1 MNLIEA
7 REEFIHSRQKKDLSP
22 ISLKSYRD
30 CLESFLQY
38 LGYEFDINNLTPLFI
53 ERYIDMVMERGISR
67 ATKATYMRNLK
78 IFLCWIE
85 QTYNLQVY
93 ATSIFVPKTPKKI
106 LRIYTDCE
114 IVEIFNSSVNYISWI
129 SDRNKAIIALMLDS
143 GLRQNEVCTLEKKN
157 LLFKQGIV
165 KVLGKGSKERIVPLG
180 NLAMQ
185 YVQRY
190 LNNCPHKKSEYVF
203 LNLYGIE
210 LTCDAVKHLMYKI
223 ASKLP
228 FEFSS
233 HKLRHN
239 FATNYCLDQYEKY
252 GQVDIYRLMVLM
264 GHEDITTTRRYLHM
278 ANQIIA
284 TRTNI
289 SHIDRLMECLNPLDS
304 KKKTLEESSIYQA

>member
-1 MNLIEA
+1 MNLVDA

-30 CLESFLQY
+30 CLETFLQY
-38 LGYEFDINNLTPLFI
+38 LGFEYDINNLTVSLV
-53 ERYIDMVMERGISR
+53 EQYIDMVMERNISR

-78 IFLCWIE
+78 IFLSWAE
-85 QTYNLQVY
+85 LTYGIQVD
-93 ATSIFVPKTPKKI
+93 ATTIFVPKTPKKI
-106 LRIYTDCE
+106 LRIYTDNE
-114 IVEIFNSSVNYISWI
+114 IVEIFSSAENDITWI
-129 SDRNKAIIALMLDS
+129 SDRNRAIIALMLDS

-165 KVLGKGSKERIVPLG
+165 KVLGKGNKERIVPLG

-190 LNNCPHKKSEYVF
+190 LDACPYKKSEYVF
-203 LNLYGIE
+203 LNLYGIS
-210 LTCDAVKHLMYKI
+210 LSCDAVKHLMYKI

-239 FATNYCLDQYEKY
+239 FATNYCLDQYDKY
-252 GQVDIYRLMVLM
+252 GQVDIYRLMILM
-264 GHEDITTTRRYLHM
+264 GHENITTTRRYLHM
-278 ANQIIA
+278 ANQMIA
-284 TRTNI
+284 TKTNI
-289 SHIDRLMECLNPLDS
+289 SHMDRLEKLLRV
-304 KKKTLEESSIYQA
+304 T

>member
-1 MNLIEA
+1 MNLEQA

-30 CLESFLQY
+30 CLETFLQH
-38 LGYEFDINNLTPLFI
+38 LGYKFSVNNLTPFHI
-53 ERYIDMVMERGISR
+53 EHYIDVVMERDISR
-67 ATKATYMRNLK
+67 ATKATYLRNLK

-85 QTYNLQVY
+85 ATYSLELY
-93 ATSIFVPKTPKKI
+93 ASSIFVPKTPKKI
-106 LRIYTDCE
+106 LRIYTDEE
-114 IVEIFNSSVNYISWI
+114 IVEIFNTADNCINWI
-129 SDRNKAIIALMLDS
+129 SCRNRAIIALMLDS

-157 LLFKQGIV
+157 FLFKQGIV

-180 NLAMQ
+180 NLAVQ
-185 YVQRY
+185 YVQKY
-190 LNNCPHKKSEYVF
+190 LNVCPYKNLGFVF
-203 LNLYGIE
+203 CNLYGFP

-223 ASKLP
+223 ASRLP

-239 FATNYCLDQYEKY
+239 FATNYCLDQYSKY

-264 GHEDITTTRRYLHM
+264 GHEDIATTRRYLHM

-284 TRTNI
+284 TQTNI
-289 SHIDRLMECLNPLDS
+289 SHMDRLEKMLQG
-304 KKKTLEESSIYQA
+304 T

>member
-1 MNLIEA
+1 MNLLDA

-30 CLESFLQY
+30 CLETFLQY
-38 LGYEFDINNLTPLFI
+38 LGYEYDINNLTSLLI
-53 ERYIDMVMERGISR
+53 DQYIDMVMNRTISR

-85 QTYNLQVY
+85 VTCGLQLN
-93 ATSIFVPKTPKKI
+93 ASSIYVPKTPKKI
-106 LRIYTDCE
+106 LRIYTDNE
-114 IVEIFNSSVNYISWI
+114 IMKIFSSAENDNIWL
-129 SDRNKAIIALMLDS
+129 SDRNRAIIALMLDS

-157 LLFKQGIV
+157 LLFKQGII

-185 YVQRY
+185 YVQIY
-190 LNNCPHKKSEYVF
+190 LNSCPHKNSEYVF
-203 LNLYGIE
+203 LNLYGIK

-223 ASKLP
+223 ALKLP

-239 FATNYCLDQYEKY
+239 FATNYCLDQYDKY

-264 GHEDITTTRRYLHM
+264 GHEDIATTRRYLHM

-289 SHIDRLMECLNPLDS
+289 SHMDRLEKLLRV
-304 KKKTLEESSIYQA
+304 T